1 MISSA
6 GRFLSG
12 VIGFLVLLK
21 RLSHS
26 ADMDAATERL
36 VLRCPTKIW
45 GLKVLGGR
53 SDVSSDP
60 YTLKAFR
67 LTVRFL
73 GPKRREKWKEIP
85 SGRPFAHYLGKG
97 EAMTRAYGYIYT
109 IFGLEASHTSLSE
122 QALR

>member
-21 RLSHS
+21 TLSHS

-45 GLKVLGGR
+45 GIEGLGEPQRRQQRPIHAEGLQAHLPAFG
-53 SDVSSDP
+53 SK
-60 YTLKAFR
+60 KA
-67 LTVRFL
+67 
-73 GPKRREKWKEIP
+73 
-85 SGRPFAHYLGKG
+85 GKM
-97 EAMTRAYGYIYT
+97 ERN
-109 IFGLEASHTSLSE
+109 S
-122 QALR
+122 